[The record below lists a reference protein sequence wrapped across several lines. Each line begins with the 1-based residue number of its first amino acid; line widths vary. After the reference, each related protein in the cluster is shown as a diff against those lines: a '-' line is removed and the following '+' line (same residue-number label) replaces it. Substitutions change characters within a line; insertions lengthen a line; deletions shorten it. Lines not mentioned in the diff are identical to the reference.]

1 MKKYILLI
9 ILALFASVFNVYAD
23 EEPIMYTE
31 KAVILEVEGIENIEF
46 EDYEMEQQYVKLKI
60 LSGKYN
66 NKTLDVINNLSGN
79 PAYDIRVKA
88 NDKVVVVIEEQVN
101 GDIDVFISEYLRQDY
116 ILYLSIIFI
125 LFILVVGK
133 QKGVKSVIT
142 LTITLFGVVKI
153 LLPLVLK
160 GFNPIITTICVSIG
174 ITGITL
180 FIISGVNT
188 KSISAI
194 IGTTGGVLTS
204 GILAYYV
211 GSKIKLT
218 GLNSEEAIMLSTIG
232 DSINLDFK
240 SLLFAGIIMG
250 ALGAVMDV
258 GMSIASSIEEIHKA
272 NPSLSKKELFASG
285 MNVGRDIMGTMTN
298 TLILAYTGS
307 SIPLL
312 LLFMYY
318 EPSIVK
324 ILNLDIIATEIV
336 RSLSGSIGLIVA
348 IPLTALVSSMLIKN
362 KKESK

>member
-1 MKKYILLI
+1 MRKYILLI

-23 EEPIMYTE
+23 EESIMYTE
-31 KAVILEVEGIENIEF
+31 KAVILEVENSKDVNFENNGQDI
-46 EDYEMEQQYVKLKI
+46 QYVKLKI
-60 LSGKYN
+60 MSGKYK
-66 NKTLDVINNLSGN
+66 NKVMDTINNLSGN
-79 PAYDIRVKA
+79 PAYDIKVKE
-88 NDKVVVVIEEQVN
+88 NDKVVVVIEEESDGYIN
-101 GDIDVFISEYLRQDY
+101 AYISEYLRQDY
-116 ILYLSIIFI
+116 ILYLSIMFI

-133 QKGVKSVIT
+133 QKGIKSVIT
-142 LTITLFGVVKI
+142 LTITLFAVLKI
-153 LLPLVLK
+153 LLPLILK
-160 GFNPIITTICVSIG
+160 GFNPILTTICVSIG

-180 FIISGVNT
+180 FIISGINT

-204 GILAYYV
+204 GLLAYYV

-312 LLFMYY
+312 LLFMYH

-324 ILNLDIIATEIV
+324 ILNLDIIATEVV
-336 RSLSGSIGLIVA
+336 RSLSGSIGLIIA

-362 KKESK
+362 KKE

>member
-1 MKKYILLI
+1 VKKYILLI
-9 ILALFASVFNVYAD
+9 IIAVFTSIFNVYAD
-23 EEPIMYTE
+23 EESIMHTE
-31 KAVILEVEGIENIEF
+31 KAVILEVENKKDVNFENNG
-46 EDYEMEQQYVKLKI
+46 EDIQYVKLKVM
-60 LSGKYN
+60 SGKYK
-66 NKTLDVINNLSGN
+66 NKTVDTINNLSGN
-79 PAYDIRVKA
+79 KAYDIKVKED
-88 NDKVVVVIEEQVN
+88 DKVVVVIEEQVS

-116 ILYLSIIFI
+116 ILYLSI
-125 LFILVVGK
+125 LFIILILIVGK
-133 QKGVKSVIT
+133 QKGIKSVIT
-142 LTITLFGVVKI
+142 LMITLFSVIKI
-153 LLPLVLK
+153 LLPLILK
-160 GFNPIITTICVSIG
+160 GYDPILTTIGVSIF
-174 ITGITL
+174 ITAITL
-180 FIISGVNT
+180 FIVSGINN

-204 GILAYYV
+204 GLISYYI
-211 GSKIKLT
+211 GSKIRLT
-218 GLNSEEAIMLSTIG
+218 GFNSEEAIMLSTIG

-258 GMSIASSIEEIHKA
+258 GMSISSSIEEIHKA
-272 NPSLSKKELFASG
+272 NPSLSKKELFSSG

-318 EPSIVK
+318 EPSIIK
-324 ILNLDIIATEIV
+324 ILNLDVIATEVV